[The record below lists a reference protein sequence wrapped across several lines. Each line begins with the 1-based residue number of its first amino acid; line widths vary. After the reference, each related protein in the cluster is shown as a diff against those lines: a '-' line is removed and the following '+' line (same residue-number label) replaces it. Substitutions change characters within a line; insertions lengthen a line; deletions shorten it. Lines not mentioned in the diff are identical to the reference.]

1 MFLLKAYVTVHKFDI
16 ICLSERYN
24 DSSNQPDDDKME
36 LAGYDIARADHPT
49 NTKWRGSVEMP
60 TVKGRHD
67 IVFLSEFVTF
77 WLRIA
82 DKTCDFLVL

>member
-16 ICLSERYN
+16 TCLSERYN

-49 NTKWRGSVEMP
+49 NTKRGGSVEMR
-60 TVKGRHD
+60 TVKGRHN
-67 IVFLSEFVTF
+67 IVFLSEFVIF
-77 WLRIA
+77 WLRMA